1 MYAMVRFDA
10 NDFDDGIV
18 DDLSFMRLLHMEEN
32 VVVLPGCAFGMVGGG
47 IVGCASTSSSSSS
60 SSSSSYA
67 FRVVFCAPEQV
78 LRDAAERISAF
89 CLRHKRM

>member
-10 NDFDDGIV
+10 DKFDSSIV
-18 DDLSFMRLLHMEEN
+18 DDLSFMRLLNSEEN
-32 VVVLPGCAFGMVGGG
+32 VVVLPGTAFGMVGSG
-47 IVGCASTSSSSSS
+47 IAGCE

-78 LRDAAERISAF
+78 LRIAAERISAF
-89 CLRHKRM
+89 CLRHKRI